1 MDSFG
6 FRDGQLYVEDVPVS
20 LIAERFGTPTYIYS
34 AATLRDHAGKMK
46 ESFAELNPRLCFAAK
61 CCSNVAVLRTLVQ
74 SGCGM
79 DVVSGGELYRALLA
93 GCKPEDIVYAGVGK
107 TAAEIR
113 FALGQRDG
121 VEPAHGSVRLP
132 EGPIGCFNIESEQE
146 LAAIASEARAMGVRA
161 VAAVRVNPGV
171 KAGGHEYITTAHE
184 ESKFGLPIDL
194 AEAMI
199 KRFSGDKHV
208 KLSGLHMHI
217 GSSITDPQLYV
228 TAVERMIAMIDRLA
242 VAGVKIES
250 LDLGGGFAAD
260 YQTGDAPAPREF
272 AKRIVPLLAGRVRAG
287 LRIVLEPGR
296 MIAANAGILL
306 TRVLYTKQTGARK
319 FLICD
324 AGMHTLIRPSL
335 YDAFH
340 FIWPVSVSPQ
350 HEPLRRSEVLEL
362 PGLEACDVVGPVCES
377 GDFLAKQRMLPPVT
391 PGELL
396 SVFAA
401 GAYGM
406 SMASRYNSHPMPA
419 EVLVSGDG
427 VQLVRRRETLADLV
441 AHER

>member
-1 MDSFG
+1 
-6 FRDGQLYVEDVPVS
+6 
-20 LIAERFGTPTYIYS
+20 
-34 AATLRDHAGKMK
+34 
-46 ESFAELNPRLCFAAK
+46 
-61 CCSNVAVLRTLVQ
+61 
-74 SGCGM
+74 
-79 DVVSGGELYRALLA
+79 
-93 GCKPEDIVYAGVGK
+93 
-107 TAAEIR
+107 
-113 FALGQRDG
+113 
-121 VEPAHGSVRLP
+121 
-132 EGPIGCFNIESEQE
+132 
-146 LAAIASEARAMGVRA
+146 MGVRA

-199 KRFSGDKHV
+199 KRFAGDKHV

-272 AKRIVPLLAGRVRAG
+272 AKRIVPLLADRVRGG

-335 YDAFH
+335 YEAFH
-340 FIWPVSVSPQ
+340 FIWPASVSPQ
-350 HEPLRRSEVLEL
+350 HEPLRRSETLDL